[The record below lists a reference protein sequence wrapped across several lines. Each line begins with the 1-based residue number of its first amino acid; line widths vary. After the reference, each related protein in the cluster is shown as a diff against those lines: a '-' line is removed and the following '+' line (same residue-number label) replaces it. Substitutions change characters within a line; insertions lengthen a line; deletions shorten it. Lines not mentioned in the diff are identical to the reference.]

1 MLLYKLGILAPNIS
15 LTSSKYACLHGLQ
28 TTLASVLLAA
38 RRLNHTLTRLAA
50 VGTEALLR
58 PRRRGVMAACV
69 SLTDIHSPCQIVCS
83 ASKTPERQ
91 LYCELR
97 ARVLPR
103 LRNLMQLLELQVSR
117 RITQHSF
124 DYWQCL

>member
-1 MLLYKLGILAPNIS
+1 M
-15 LTSSKYACLHGLQ
+15 CGLQ

-69 SLTDIHSPCQIVCS
+69 SLTDVHSPCLVLCS

-91 LYCELR
+91 LYCDMH

-103 LRNLMQLLELQVSR
+103 LRNLIHLLQTRVSWSLLLC
-117 RITQHSF
+117 IINNN
-124 DYWQCL
+124 

>member
-1 MLLYKLGILAPNIS
+1 M
-15 LTSSKYACLHGLQ
+15 
-28 TTLASVLLAA
+28 LLAA

-69 SLTDIHSPCQIVCS
+69 YRTDVHSPCLIVCS
-83 ASKTPERQ
+83 ASKTPETQ
-91 LYCELR
+91 LYCDLR

-103 LRNLMQLLELQVSR
+103 LRNLMQLLEMQVSR
-117 RITQHSF
+117 RITQ
-124 DYWQCL
+124 L

>member
-38 RRLNHTLTRLAA
+38 RRLNHTLTRLEA

-69 SLTDIHSPCQIVCS
+69 SLTDVHSPCLVLCS

-91 LYCELR
+91 LYCDMY

-103 LRNLMQLLELQVSR
+103 LRNLIHLLQTRVSWSLLLC
-117 RITQHSF
+117 IIKNN
-124 DYWQCL
+124 